1 MLKDTELFRTES
13 VALVEEGDILIRNG
27 AGFDEILNVLTTH
40 ANDYMLG
47 YFTKDDIINELIAF
61 KK

>member
-13 VALVEEGDILIRNG
+13 VAIVEEGDILIRNG
-27 AGFDEILNVLTTH
+27 AGFDDILNVLVKH

-47 YFTKDDIINELIAF
+47 YYSKEDIVDALYAHM
-61 KK
+61 K